1 MSKGRRA
8 ARHADSSPSVDGPP
22 AHVSRRLTRP
32 ERKVRERLNR
42 SAFAFDVEAAYGDLT
57 HLTRVSVRPPLG
69 EYIQQIWNRRHFVW
83 REARSRVATS
93 NTHERLGNAWLIL
106 RPILDASF
114 YWLIFGVLL
123 QMSRGMTN
131 YVAFV
136 IIGVF
141 MFQYTSA
148 AFTQGASAIRQS
160 RSLIRAFNFPRA
172 SILVSMLLRDILQR
186 VPAMAVMFVMIIVI
200 PPHALPATAWL
211 AFPLLFVLHSL
222 FNFGVYLIMA
232 RFGNALPD
240 LSQAMQFLSRILMY
254 GSAVIFPIDRFV
266 NHPSIL
272 AIIEANPIYQ
282 ILMSYRSIL
291 IEGLLPPAGTLVM
304 ISIWAIVTPIL
315 GFILFWFAEES
326 YARER

>member
-1 MSKGRRA
+1 VSRGRRA
-8 ARHADSSPSVDGPP
+8 AKRNEGTIPLDGPP

-32 ERKVRERLNR
+32 ERKVRDRLNR

-69 EYIQQIWNRRHFVW
+69 EYIRGIWERRHFVW

-93 NTHERLGNAWLIL
+93 NTQERLGNAWLII
-106 RPILDASF
+106 RPILDAIF
-114 YWLIFGVLL
+114 YWLIFGLL
-123 QMSRGMTN
+123 LNMSRGMSN

-136 IIGVF
+136 IIGIF
-141 MFQYTSA
+141 MFQYTST
-148 AFTQGASAIRQS
+148 AFTSGASAIRQS

-172 SILVSMLLRDILQR
+172 SILVSILLRDMLQR
-186 VPAMAVMFVMIIVI
+186 FPAMLVMFVMIMAI
-200 PPHALPATAWL
+200 PPHALPKLTWVF
-211 AFPLLFVLHSL
+211 FPVIFVLHSL

-232 RFGNALPD
+232 RFGSALPD

-254 GSAVIFPIDRFV
+254 GSAVIFPIDRFI
-266 NHPSIL
+266 NHPPIL
-272 AIIEANPIYQ
+272 AVVEANPIYQ
-282 ILMSYRSIL
+282 FLMAYRTTI
-291 IEGLLPPAGTLVM
+291 IDGVVPPPEIWLMLV
-304 ISIWAIVTPIL
+304 IWAIATPVV